1 MPRRES
7 HDLIDH
13 DPNEPKIDRGPG
25 PWKIVLPVM
34 AAGFVLFV
42 STREVD
48 WISISLGVGLGGV
61 LTAWAIDITG
71 NKVPDWWKS
80 KPPGS
85 GRS

>member
-25 PWKIVLPVM
+25 PWKIAFPVLAVVFLLNV
-34 AAGFVLFV
+34 A
-42 STREVD
+42 TREVD
-48 WISISLGVGLGGV
+48 WVSIALGVAVGGV
-61 LTAWAIDITG
+61 LTAWAIEVTG

-80 KPPGS
+80 KPPGT